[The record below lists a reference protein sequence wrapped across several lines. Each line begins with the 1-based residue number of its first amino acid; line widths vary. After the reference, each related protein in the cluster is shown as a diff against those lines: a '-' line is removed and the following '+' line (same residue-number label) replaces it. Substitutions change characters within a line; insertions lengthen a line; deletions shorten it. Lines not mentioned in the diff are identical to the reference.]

1 MTFTKWLEAVR
12 LRLDAATPNYRRAPI
27 LKSDWPEKFNDVASV
42 RGVRIIG
49 DYRSNSCGQEA
60 DLIINAPTDLK
71 IALDLIETLIEELHH
86 ASTSRQGVVDGL
98 ELDSL
103 VENRMKP

>member
-1 MTFTKWLEAVR
+1 MTFKEWLEAVKA
-12 LRLDAATPNYRRAPI
+12 RLDAATPNYRRAPI

-60 DLIINAPTDLK
+60 DLIINAPTDLR
-71 IALDLIETLIEELHH
+71 IALELIKFLEMNADVLDLDAI
-86 ASTSRQGVVDGL
+86 
-98 ELDSL
+98 
-103 VENRMKP
+103 VEKGPK